1 MTALTHLFSALLSM
15 SLTAL
20 PVIAVV
26 LAVRLLLRRAPRKY
40 SYALWTVVGFRL
52 LCPVS
57 IPQPWSLFNLRPMR
71 AAAEAVGTLSGGFSA
86 VGSAVVPAVPR
97 VAPAPLPSGGAAV
110 EQITRSGGNFA
121 LRLGALLWLLG
132 LALLLGY
139 GVWAY
144 FRLRRTVATAVLR
157 ETNIYECDA
166 VSSPFVLG
174 FFRPKIYIPFHLD
187 DNRRTFV
194 LCHERIHIR
203 RRDYLVK
210 PLAYL
215 LLALYWWNP
224 AVWLCYILCCRDM
237 EMSCDEA
244 VLNALGKQAKAGY
257 GMALVDFATERR
269 FPAASPLAFGELD
282 AKNRVRHV
290 LKWKKD
296 SAPVTFLALCA
307 VALVAMVCGS
317 NATADSESWVQLKG
331 GGMDAGIT
339 VHLAES
345 VQSWALYEDIYE
357 EGRLISSRPVLL
369 AGFATDAPLS
379 RKFSGTLRVAVT
391 TADDT
396 AGFSGNVHCSY
407 QDENGTQSSW
417 TIQLPKDFYTASGAV
432 LGPERETHDAIQRC
446 PLSEQGDVL
455 VLTEIFS
462 TKPDGG
468 TVMYHQDLGVVGAN
482 DTVVQFRLV
491 TSQQTAE
498 NFPAAA
504 ANSPADRLYALRTPY
519 IGDAPAVGELLQAL
533 NVGRLGDYTI
543 ELFTSKSPLTLQVNF
558 KDIPADIDPTSP
570 GIDSAMWNNALLL
583 LALVDNL
590 EQVNWSYPSREDGE
604 EFLYT
609 IYENGEQADVWI
621 QNLGY
626 DSVKDAGKTPAG
638 FQALWEYLPAGQAKE
653 STLQYLPTA
662 GGAPARSYA
671 YTLDESVGS
680 YGIQELIYQRG
691 TLVSNQWQAGGAA
704 EKLPRQGQFTLQYA
718 PRAASGG
725 WDQIDWKFAPEN
737 APAQAFTTKLPRE
750 QYTDGRRET
759 ALGEYDWEWPVSL
772 KNSDATTLF
781 AAFYGAGG
789 GVYPLPCEDLNDPAR
804 LAACAGDNDVLVVLR
819 LVLSPEGKVPPNP
832 AAPQLPDEAAW
843 WQAYLNAVDNNGFL
857 CSAYAKPRDA
867 DLAEIFYNG
876 AGLPDGTNV
885 PEELRTAYEQA
896 IGGTVE
902 TDMSRVDSPAGN
914 AFLRAKCGTGLQ
926 DHAKGLQNWTYLP
939 EVDVY
944 LFQHGDTN
952 WRGITVVDVT
962 QTEDSAAVLYRR
974 DEEMT

>member
-1 MTALTHLFSALLSM
+1 MTALTRLFSALFTM

-20 PVIAVV
+20 PVMAVV
-26 LAVRLLLRRAPRKY
+26 LAVRLLLRRAPKKY
-40 SYALWTVVGFRL
+40 SYALWAVVGFRL
-52 LCPVS
+52 ICPVS
-57 IPQPWSLFNLRPMR
+57 LPQPWSLFNLRPMR

-86 VGSAVVPAVPR
+86 AVSAAVPHGPQS
-97 VAPAPLPSGGAAV
+97 VPVPLPGEQAMGRAALSGGDLALKIAV
-110 EQITRSGGNFA
+110 LF
-121 LRLGALLWLLG
+121 WLAG
-132 LALLLGY
+132 LAALVIY

-144 FRLRRTVATAVLR
+144 LRLGRTVATAVLR

-290 LKWKKD
+290 LKWKKV

-317 NATADSESWVQLKG
+317 NATADSESWVRLKG
-331 GGMDAGIT
+331 SGMDAGIT
-339 VHLAES
+339 VRLAES

-379 RKFSGTLRVAVT
+379 RQFSGTLRVAVT
-391 TADDT
+391 AADGTD
-396 AGFSGNVHCSY
+396 GFSGNVHCSY

-417 TIQLPKDFYTASGAV
+417 TIQLPKDFYTASGAF
-432 LGPERETHDAIQRC
+432 LGPERETHDTTQRC

-504 ANSPADRLYALRTPY
+504 ANSPADRIYALRTPY
-519 IGDAPAVGELLQAL
+519 VGDAPAVGKLLQAL

-558 KDIPADIDPTSP
+558 KDIPADIDPSSP
-570 GIDSAMWNNALLL
+570 SIDGAMWNNAVLL

-604 EFLYT
+604 EILYT
-609 IYENGEQADVWI
+609 VYETGEQADAWS
-621 QNLGY
+621 QSLGY
-626 DSVKDAGKTPAG
+626 AGVKDAAKTPAG
-638 FQALWEYLPAGQAKE
+638 FRALWEYLPA
-653 STLQYLPTA
+653 
-662 GGAPARSYA
+662 
-671 YTLDESVGS
+671 
-680 YGIQELIYQRG
+680 
-691 TLVSNQWQAGGAA
+691 
-704 EKLPRQGQFTLQYA
+704 
-718 PRAASGG
+718 
-725 WDQIDWKFAPEN
+725 
-737 APAQAFTTKLPRE
+737 
-750 QYTDGRRET
+750 
-759 ALGEYDWEWPVSL
+759 
-772 KNSDATTLF
+772 
-781 AAFYGAGG
+781 
-789 GVYPLPCEDLNDPAR
+789 
-804 LAACAGDNDVLVVLR
+804 
-819 LVLSPEGKVPPNP
+819 
-832 AAPQLPDEAAW
+832 APQLPGEAAW

-857 CSAYAKPRDA
+857 GSAYAKPQDA

-885 PEELRTAYEQA
+885 PEALQTAYEQA
-896 IGGTVE
+896 TGGTVE

-914 AFLRAKCGTGLQ
+914 AFLR
-926 DHAKGLQNWTYLP
+926 
-939 EVDVY
+939 
-944 LFQHGDTN
+944 
-952 WRGITVVDVT
+952 
-962 QTEDSAAVLYRR
+962 
-974 DEEMT
+974 